1 MKKDKTT
8 SSTFWRSGCAG
19 RGPAD
24 DENTEADQGHT
35 KPAHWGD
42 HFTKKEVT
50 QHSDGEI
57 RQGSSGLHVT
67 VIRPGQQQHVNDEKR
82 KEASYAQPDIARR
95 QHATGDGDKV

>member
-1 MKKDKTT
+1 MKKNNTA
-8 SSTFWRSGCAG
+8 SSTFWRSGCTR
-19 RGPAD
+19 RGSAD
-24 DENTEADQGHT
+24 DENTETDQGHA

-50 QHSDGEI
+50 EHRDGEI

-82 KEASYAQPDIARR
+82 KEASYSQPDIARR
-95 QHATGDGDKV
+95 QHATGDRDKV